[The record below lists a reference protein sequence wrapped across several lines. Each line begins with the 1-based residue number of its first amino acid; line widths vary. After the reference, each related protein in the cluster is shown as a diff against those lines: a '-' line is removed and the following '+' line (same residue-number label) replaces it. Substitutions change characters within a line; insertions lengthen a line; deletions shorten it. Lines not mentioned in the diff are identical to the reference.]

1 MNSITNTKPI
11 NISSSKDEYATNNR
25 RVVCV
30 KMNWDMLQKKPKS
43 PSNNYNI
50 FGEIS
55 NSLTTTN
62 TTTKTTTNTTNNE
75 SHTEICKTSYKN
87 VQSHKSHID
96 IDKLVENL
104 KQFYI
109 KPSTSNI
116 LLPKKIIYGFNLTT

>member
-1 MNSITNTKPI
+1 MNCITNTKPI

-30 KMNWDMLQKKPKS
+30 KMNWDALLNRPKS
-43 PSNNYNI
+43 LSNSDI
-50 FGEIS
+50 FGENN

-62 TTTKTTTNTTNNE
+62 TTINE
-75 SHTEICKTSYKN
+75 SHTEIWKLSFKN

-104 KQFYI
+104 KQFYT

-116 LLPKKIIYGFNLTT
+116 LLPKKIFMGLI

>member
-25 RVVCV
+25 RVVCI
-30 KMNWDMLQKKPKS
+30 KMNWDGLLNRPKS
-43 PSNNYNI
+43 LSNSDI
-50 FGEIS
+50 FGENN

-62 TTTKTTTNTTNNE
+62 TTNKK
-75 SHTEICKTSYKN
+75 SHTEICKISYKN